1 MDVVFL
7 GEQPVRLVIGTGV
20 SIRPVIWTGL
30 TGHRRSDPRP
40 RYSTVGPTELVV
52 SSSLGCGP
60 SLEQRCRK
68 SSTVLQ
74 LKQKKQLLTKQP
86 DQLAPEKKTLV
97 LREHDS
103 SASNGFRR
111 VILNGEETLLG
122 YGAQHGAA
130 VVL

>member
-1 MDVVFL
+1 M
-7 GEQPVRLVIGTGV
+7 
-20 SIRPVIWTGL
+20 
-30 TGHRRSDPRP
+30 
-40 RYSTVGPTELVV
+40 
-52 SSSLGCGP
+52 
-60 SLEQRCRK
+60 
-68 SSTVLQ
+68 LQ